1 MKVLNVVLNTEIV
14 IRAENFVLD
23 IFFEKSSKTL
33 KIIKST
39 EIINYGFINNVN
51 LPNNETI
58 LWSVAKPATRRIYS
72 LWAKF
77 CGGCNTGN
85 R

>member
-51 LPNNETI
+51 VPNNETI
-58 LWSVAKPATRRIYS
+58 L
-72 LWAKF
+72 
-77 CGGCNTGN
+77 
-85 R
+85 